1 MIKYY
6 ESFIENEC
14 FYIIMEYGG
23 DLDLRKHIKQYKDDN
38 QYISEKI
45 IKI

>member
-1 MIKYY
+1 
-6 ESFIENEC
+6 
-14 FYIIMEYGG
+14 MEYGG